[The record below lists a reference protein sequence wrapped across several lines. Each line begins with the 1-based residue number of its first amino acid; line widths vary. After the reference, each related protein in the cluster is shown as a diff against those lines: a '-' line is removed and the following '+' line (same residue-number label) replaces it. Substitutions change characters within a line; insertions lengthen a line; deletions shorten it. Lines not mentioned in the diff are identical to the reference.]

1 MNNPTYAQL
10 TLKLTLAD
18 MPPWASSLYIHMV
31 IELLYLSN
39 DYGDAYVSNEDL
51 AKRFNVSVAT
61 IKRAFKQMCDPH
73 HRWVSKKSGKRGYKP
88 NTYTVNVGMLPVD
101 RATKRSII
109 SLDATNLAHYYH
121 GFVKAMPKTLSK
133 TNPES

>member
-73 HRWVSKKSGKRGYKP
+73 HRWVSKK
-88 NTYTVNVGMLPVD
+88 
-101 RATKRSII
+101 
-109 SLDATNLAHYYH
+109 
-121 GFVKAMPKTLSK
+121 
-133 TNPES
+133 